1 MRLNGGGTSRLVKL
15 MADVTS
21 ISSAEDRRRWLIL
34 GVIGIAQLMVVLDVT
49 VMNIALPSAQRAL
62 HFTTVDRQWVVTAYT
77 LAFGSL
83 LLLGGRLADLLGR
96 KVTFLVGLVGF
107 AGVSAIGG
115 ASVNFAMLV
124 TARACQGVFGAIL
137 VPSALSLLTT
147 TFTSP
152 KDRGRAFGVYGAI
165 AAAGGAV
172 GLLLGGA
179 LTEYLSWRWTLY
191 INLVFA
197 GVALIGG
204 ALLLERQPS
213 PVRPR
218 LDIPGVLA
226 VSGALFCLVY
236 GFSNAATHN
245 WHTPSTYGFLAA
257 GVALLVV
264 FAFWQGRAPNPLLPP
279 RIVLDRNRG
288 GAYASML
295 IASAGM
301 FATFLF
307 LTYYLQQTLGYSP
320 VVTGFA
326 FLPIAGGIAVSA
338 NLSTIVLM
346 PRIGPK
352 PLVAIGFLVAAG
364 AMTWFAQLG
373 VHTAYVDGVLGPLI
387 LTGIGF
393 GMVIAPS
400 INTGTF
406 GVAPRDA
413 GVASATVTVGQQ
425 LGASIGTSLLNTIF
439 ASAVT
444 SYITVHAASART
456 LQLIGRQALTGLALA
471 HGYDTAFWWTAGI
484 LAGGAIVG
492 GILFRRGPLVQR
504 GTPAQQATGVK
515 ETETE
520 AGPAIST

>member
-1 MRLNGGGTSRLVKL
+1 MS
-15 MADVTS
+15 DVNS
-21 ISSAEDRRRWLIL
+21 IDRAGPGDRRRWLIL
-34 GVIGIAQLMVVLDVT
+34 GVIGLAQLMVVLDVT

-62 HFTTVDRQWVVTAYT
+62 HFTTADRQWVVTAYT

-96 KVTFLVGLVGF
+96 KVTFLIGLLGF

-115 ASVNFAMLV
+115 ASVNFGMLI
-124 TARACQGVFGAIL
+124 TARACQGAFGALL

-147 TFTSP
+147 TFTEP
-152 KDRGRAFGVYGAI
+152 KERGKAFGIYGAI
-165 AAAGGAV
+165 AAAGGAI

-191 INLVFA
+191 VNLIFA
-197 GVALIGG
+197 GAAFIGG
-204 ALLLERQPS
+204 AILLTRQS
-213 PVRPR
+213 PQVKPK
-218 LDIPGVLA
+218 LDIPGVLL
-226 VSGALFCLVY
+226 VSSALFCLVY
-236 GFSNAATHN
+236 GFSNAATHG
-245 WHTPSTYGFLAA
+245 WHAPSTWGFLVA

-264 FAFWQGRAPNPLLPP
+264 FAIWQGRAASPLLPP

-295 IASAGM
+295 IASSGM
-301 FATFLF
+301 FGVFLF
-307 LTYYLQQTLGYSP
+307 LTYYLQQTLAYSP

-326 FLPIAGGIAVSA
+326 ILPIAGGIAIAA

-352 PLVAIGFLVAAG
+352 PLVATGFVVAAG

-373 VHTAYVDGVLGPLI
+373 PHTGYLDGVLGPVI
-387 LTGIGF
+387 LTGAGL

-439 ASAVT
+439 ASAVA
-444 SYITVHAASART
+444 SYLTLHIASAR
-456 LQLIGRQALTGLALA
+456 LIGRQALLGQALA
-471 HGYDTAFWWTAGI
+471 HGYDTAFWWVAGI
-484 LAGGAIVG
+484 FAGGAIVG
-492 GILFRRGPLVQR
+492 GLLFRRGPLRRDDGQVQQD
-504 GTPAQQATGVK
+504 AGVMAG
-515 ETETE
+515 TE
-520 AGPAIST
+520 AGPVRPG